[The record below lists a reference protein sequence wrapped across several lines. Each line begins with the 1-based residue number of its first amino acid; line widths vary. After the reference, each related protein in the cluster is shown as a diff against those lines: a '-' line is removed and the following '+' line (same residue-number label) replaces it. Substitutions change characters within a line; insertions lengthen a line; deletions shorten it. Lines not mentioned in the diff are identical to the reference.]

1 MEKKQMRWM
10 IGFLTLAIFVMLFIL
25 YQSMQIGDHSA
36 LLSQNVTSR
45 LNNLLMA
52 LHLDGIIPE
61 WLVRK
66 LAHLTEYAAFGFF
79 WCFFLQFR
87 NLNEKIGKLFGMT
100 LLAGGILAAL
110 DETIQHFTP
119 GRNGQVWDVLLDEV
133 GVAIGIVAVLIILL
147 VSRMVRKRIRR

>member
-1 MEKKQMRWM
+1 MEKRQMGWM
-10 IGFLTLAIFVMLFIL
+10 IVFLTLAISVMLFIL

-45 LNNLLMA
+45 LNNLLTA
-52 LHLDGIIPE
+52 LHLDGIISE

-79 WCFFLQFR
+79 WCFFLRFR
-87 NLNEKIGKLFGMT
+87 NLDEKTGKLLCMT

-119 GRNGQVWDVLLDEV
+119 GRNGQIRDVLLDEV
-133 GVAIGIVAVLIILL
+133 GVTIGIAAVLMILL
-147 VSRMVRKRIRR
+147 VSGMVRKR